1 MRDEP
6 RRSRLAL
13 EAVQRGLP
21 GWQEQHL
28 RPLDGHAEATF
39 ARRRR
44 AIRGPAPSPRD
55 GLDGQNASEAIL
67 LPNRL
72 SSTVD
77 VRTTKAV

>member
-6 RRSRLAL
+6 RLDRLAL
-13 EAVQRGLP
+13 EAVQRGLL
-21 GWQEQHL
+21 GWQERHL
-28 RPLDGHAEATF
+28 RPLDGHAEATL
-39 ARRRR
+39 ARRRG

-55 GLDGQNASEAIL
+55 GLNGQSASEATL

-77 VRTTKAV
+77 VRTAKAV